1 MISLRTFLL
10 SSAVATL
17 ASFSFGAGDAVV
29 SSAYAQQSA
38 DEREA
43 EDRRRSRQTLSE
55 RAGRALNDALNLANE
70 EPPKLQEAIAQLD
83 QLLSRNVSPY
93 DEATALE
100 IRGNLHY
107 QNDNSQAALRDL
119 RRALE
124 LDVLPSEREKGL
136 IRGIAGLYYQA
147 EDFDSTINFMQ
158 SYIRE
163 YPQEVEPNDYFILAG
178 AYSQKGDF
186 RSAVGPAEQALAADQ
201 AAGNRSENYYSILN
215 LIYSELG
222 EVPKR
227 LRLLEQMVEYF
238 PNNENYW
245 SQLAFMYNA
254 QDRNRDALAVL
265 EVAYKAGLIEGEDK
279 IVTLS
284 QFYYDQNNPYRGAK
298 LLDAEMRAGNVDRSL
313 QNLEL
318 LAQLWAAAQ
327 EQERAIS
334 ILTEAA
340 PKREDGTLYYQ
351 LGQSYLANEDYDE
364 SVSNLRQ
371 AIRRGGLD
379 DREVGNAYVLI
390 GTALF
395 QQDSESPAARAAA
408 KREFERAARYRN
420 SAASA
425 QSWIEYIN
433 TIETTLER
441 QAAVERSQAI
451 ERTERQ
457 IERCET
463 IVDVIELGGSTRVPE
478 ADLTACRE
486 LLAQVEA
493 GATAE
498 TIVDGTATAAEE
510 TEASEG
516 R

>member
-1 MISLRTFLL
+1 MAVTT
-10 SSAVATL
+10 VATTL
-17 ASFSFGAGDAVV
+17 AP
-29 SSAYAQQSA
+29 AYAQQSA
-38 DEREA
+38 EERER

-70 EPPKLQEAIAQLD
+70 EPPQVAAAIQRLD
-83 QLLSRNVSPY
+83 QLIARGPSPY

-107 QNDNSQAALRDL
+107 QNDNEAAALRDL
-119 RRALE
+119 QRALD
-124 LDVLPSEREKGL
+124 LDVLPSDREKNL
-136 IRGIAGLYYQA
+136 IRGIAGLYYQQ
-147 EDFDSTINFMQ
+147 ENFDRTISFMQ
-158 SYIRE
+158 SYIQQ
-163 YPQEVEPNDYFILAG
+163 YPDEVEANDYFILAG
-178 AYSQKGDF
+178 AFAQKGDY
-186 RSAVGPAEQALAADQ
+186 RSALQPAERALQLDQ
-201 AAGNRSENYYSILN
+201 ASGGRDEKYYSILN
-215 LIYSELG
+215 LTYSELG

-238 PNNENYW
+238 PNTESYW
-245 SQLAFMYNA
+245 SQLAFIYA
-254 QDRNRDALAVL
+254 ERDRNRDALAVL
-265 EVAYKAGLIEGEDK
+265 EVAYKAGLIEGEEK
-279 IVTLS
+279 LINLS

-298 LLDAEMRAGNVDRSL
+298 MLDAEMRAGNVERSL
-313 QNLEL
+313 ENLEL

-327 EQERAIS
+327 EQERAIA

-340 PKREDGTLYYQ
+340 PKRSDGRLYYQ
-351 LGQSYLANEDYDE
+351 LGQSYLADE
-364 SVSNLRQ
+364 QYAKSVQNLRQ

-395 QQDSESPAARAAA
+395 QQDSESKEARTAA
-408 KREFERAARYRN
+408 KREFERAARYRD
-420 SAASA
+420 SSQSA
-425 QSWIEYIN
+425 QSWIQYIT

-441 QAAVERSQAI
+441 QAEVEFSQAL

-463 IVDVIELGGSTRVPE
+463 IIDVIELGGSTQVPE
-478 ADLTACRE
+478 EDLAACRE
-486 LLAQVEA
+486 LLAKVEN

-498 TIVDGTATAAEE
+498 SLVRGEE
-510 TEASEG
+510 PNASEEEAEGGEG